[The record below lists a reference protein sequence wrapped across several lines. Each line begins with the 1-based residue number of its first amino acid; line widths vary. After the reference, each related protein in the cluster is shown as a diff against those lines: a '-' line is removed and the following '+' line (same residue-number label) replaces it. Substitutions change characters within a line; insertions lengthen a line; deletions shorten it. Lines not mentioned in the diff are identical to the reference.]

1 MGWGGKAKGGEGRG
15 EAPGPRH
22 DISVTLLTPCY
33 PVLSD
38 IAMYC
43 TPLPAAIYIPLPFPP
58 TITATLTHHQ
68 VLSEIATYRAPSMA
82 AAGCY
87 TLKREAWRE
96 FDPHFLHYGKR
107 TLSRAWERAL
117 QVR

>member
-1 MGWGGKAKGGEGRG
+1 MPRCRLLSTPTSLFPP
-15 EAPGPRH
+15 PG
-22 DISVTLLTPCY
+22 L
-33 PVLSD
+33 
-38 IAMYC
+38 
-43 TPLPAAIYIPLPFPP
+43 PP
-58 TITATLTHHQ
+58 TITVTLTPHQ

-87 TLKREAWRE
+87 TLRKEAWRE

>member
-1 MGWGGKAKGGEGRG
+1 M
-15 EAPGPRH
+15 
-22 DISVTLLTPCY
+22 
-33 PVLSD
+33 
-38 IAMYC
+38 
-43 TPLPAAIYIPLPFPP
+43 
-58 TITATLTHHQ
+58 
-68 VLSEIATYRAPSMA
+68 LSEIATYRAPSMA

-87 TLKREAWRE
+87 TLRKEAWRE

>member
-1 MGWGGKAKGGEGRG
+1 MGWGQYGGYQSP
-15 EAPGPRH
+15 APTRSSP
-22 DISVTLLTPCY
+22 SFSYL
-33 PVLSD
+33 
-38 IAMYC
+38 
-43 TPLPAAIYIPLPFPP
+43 
-58 TITATLTHHQ
+58 Q

-87 TLKREAWRE
+87 TLKKEAWRE

-117 QVR
+117 QVWRRLQDFTLVWVGALQVQC